1 MSSETPVRVKKT
13 HPVDEVLPV
22 PKLAAYGF
30 QHVVAFYAGAVLVPI
45 IIGSAIGLTNEQ
57 LIHLINADLFT
68 CGIASII
75 QSVGIWKIGV
85 RLPLLQGVTFA
96 GVSPVIAIAMANG
109 GGTDGLLYVYG
120 AVIVAGLV
128 TFFIA
133 PWFSRLLRFFP
144 PVVTGTVI
152 TIIGVALLPVAVN
165 DAVTNPITH
174 EQDPTNGRWMAYAI
188 GTLLIIVLIQR
199 FFKGFM
205 ATIAVLLGLVIG
217 SAVAFVLGDMNFDG
231 TSEASWVGFTQ
242 PFLFGAPKFS
252 VVAIISMIVVM
263 LIIAVETT
271 GSVYATAE
279 IVGKRVKKEDIAATL
294 RADGVATVIG
304 GTFNSFPYTAFSENV
319 GLVRLTGVRSRWV
332 VATAGGIMIL
342 LGLLPKT
349 AAVVASIPSPVLGGA
364 ALALF
369 ATVAVVGIQTL
380 SKVDFTDHRNL
391 IIVATSLGLA
401 MLVTIQPTVSEG
413 VPDWLAMLFG
423 SGIVLGAVSA
433 IVLNVLFFH
442 IGPNRGPAVA
452 GEPGKA
458 ITLDQVNEMTPEKF
472 AETFGGLVQGTPW
485 VVERAFEQKPFADAH
500 ALREAFQ
507 DSLLAGTTEE
517 QLALIGSFPDLG
529 SEDPTGIAYAKDH
542 TSLSNLE
549 EDQHDNVVELAGAY
563 REHFGFP
570 LVICARETERYD
582 RVLANGWARMENSES
597 AERSFAMIEVAK
609 IANYRFDDLV
619 ADANPISAARFGR
632 LSELS

>member
-1 MSSETPVRVKKT
+1 MSVKPITRKRV

-75 QSVGIWKIGV
+75 QSVGFWKIGV

-109 GGTDGLLYVYG
+109 GGTEGLLYVYG

-128 TFFIA
+128 TFFMA
-133 PWFSRLLRFFP
+133 PYFSRLLRFFP

-165 DAVTNPITH
+165 DAVTNPATH

-231 TSEASWVGFTQ
+231 TAEASWVGFTQ
-242 PFLFGAPKFS
+242 PFLFGVPKFS

-271 GSVYATAE
+271 GSVYATGE
-279 IVGKRVKKEDIAATL
+279 IVGKRIKKDDIAATL

-332 VATAGGIMIL
+332 VASAGGIMIL

-349 AAVVASIPSPVLGGA
+349 AAVVASIPPPVLGGA

-401 MLVTIQPTVSEG
+401 MLVTIQPTVSQG
-413 VPDWLAMLFG
+413 VPDWLEMLFG

-433 IVLNVLFFH
+433 IVLNVLFSH
-442 IGPNRGPAVA
+442 IGNRGQAVA
-452 GEPGKA
+452 GGPGA
-458 ITLDQVNEMTPEKF
+458 GITLDRVNEMSAEEF
-472 AETFGGLVQGTPW
+472 AATFGGLVQGTPW
-485 VVERAFEQKPFADAH
+485 VVERAYQQRPFADAH
-500 ALREAFQ
+500 GLREAFQ
-507 DSLLAGTTEE
+507 EALLAGTTEE
-517 QLALIGSFPDLG
+517 QIELINSYPDLG
-529 SEDPTGIAYAKDH
+529 SEDATGTLNAADH
-542 TSLSNLE
+542 VGLSNLE
-549 EDQHDNVVELAGAY
+549 EDEHENIVQLAAEY
-563 REHFGFP
+563 RRHFGFP

-582 RVLANGWARMENSES
+582 RVLANGWSRVENAPS
-597 AERSFAMIEVAK
+597 AERSFAMIEIAK

-619 ADANPISAARFGR
+619 ADANPIAAARFGR
-632 LSELS
+632 INDFR

>member
-1 MSSETPVRVKKT
+1 MSVLPTTRKRV

-75 QSVGIWKIGV
+75 QSVGFWKIGV

-109 GGTDGLLYVYG
+109 GGTEGLLYVYG

-128 TFFIA
+128 TFFMA
-133 PWFSRLLRFFP
+133 PYFSRLLRFFP

-165 DAVTNPITH
+165 DAVTNPATH

-217 SAVAFVLGDMNFDG
+217 SAVAFLLGDMNFDG

-252 VVAIISMIVVM
+252 AIAIISMIVVM

-271 GSVYATAE
+271 GSVYATGE
-279 IVGKRVKKEDIAATL
+279 IVGKRIKKDDIAATL

-349 AAVVASIPSPVLGGA
+349 AAVVASIPPPVLGGA

-401 MLVTIQPTVSEG
+401 MLVTIQPSVSEG

-442 IGPNRGPAVA
+442 IGSRGQAVA
-452 GEPGKA
+452 GGPGKG
-458 ITLDQVNEMTPEKF
+458 ITLDKVNEMSSEDF
-472 AETFGGLVQGTPW
+472 AATFGGLVQGTPW
-485 VVERAFEQKPFADAH
+485 VVERAYQQRPFADAH
-500 ALREAFQ
+500 GLREAFQ
-507 DSLLAGTTEE
+507 EALLAGSTEE
-517 QLALIGSFPDLG
+517 QIELINSYPDLG
-529 SEDPTGIAYAKDH
+529 SEDATGTLNAADH
-542 TSLSNLE
+542 VGLSNLE
-549 EDQHDNVVELAGAY
+549 EDEHDNIVQLAAEY

-582 RVLANGWARMENSES
+582 RVLANGWSRVENAPS
-597 AERSFAMIEVAK
+597 AERSFAMIEIAK

-619 ADANPISAARFGR
+619 ADANPIAAARFGR
-632 LSELS
+632 INDFR

>member
-1 MSSETPVRVKKT
+1 MSVKPTTRKRV

-75 QSVGIWKIGV
+75 QSVGFWKVGV

-96 GVSPVIAIAMANG
+96 GVAPIIAIAMANG
-109 GGTDGLLYVYG
+109 GGTEGLLYVYG

-128 TFFIA
+128 TFFMA
-133 PWFSRLLRFFP
+133 PYFSRLLRFFP

-165 DAVTNPITH
+165 DAVTNPATH
-174 EQDPTNGRWMAYAI
+174 EQDPSNGRWMAYAI

-217 SAVAFVLGDMNFDG
+217 SAVAFALGDMNFDG
-231 TSEASWVGFTQ
+231 TRDASWVGFTQ
-242 PFLFGAPKFS
+242 PFLFGVPQFS
-252 VVAIISMIVVM
+252 IVAIISMIVVM

-271 GSVYATAE
+271 GSVYATGE
-279 IVGKRVKKEDIAATL
+279 IVGKRIKKDDIAATL

-332 VATAGGIMIL
+332 VATAGVFMIV

-349 AAVVASIPSPVLGGA
+349 AAVVASIPPPVLGGA

-413 VPDWLAMLFG
+413 VPAWLEMLFG

-442 IGPNRGPAVA
+442 IGGRGQAVA
-452 GEPGKA
+452 GGPGKG
-458 ITLDQVNEMTPEKF
+458 ITLDKVNEMSAEDF
-472 AETFGGLVQGTPW
+472 AATFGGLVQGTPW
-485 VVERAFEQKPFADAH
+485 VVERAYQQRPFADAH
-500 ALREAFQ
+500 GLREAFQ
-507 DSLLAGTTEE
+507 EALLAGTTEE
-517 QLALIGSFPDLG
+517 QIELINSYPDLG
-529 SEDPTGIAYAKDH
+529 SEDATGTLNAADH
-542 TSLSNLE
+542 VGLSNLE
-549 EDQHDNVVELAGAY
+549 EDEHDNIVQLAAEY

-582 RVLANGWARMENSES
+582 RVLANGWSRVENAPS
-597 AERSFAMIEVAK
+597 AERSFAMIEIAK

-619 ADANPISAARFGR
+619 ADANPIAAARFGR
-632 LSELS
+632 INDFR

>member
-1 MSSETPVRVKKT
+1 MSVKPITRKRV

-75 QSVGIWKIGV
+75 QSVGFWKIGV

-109 GGTDGLLYVYG
+109 GGTEGLLYVYG

-128 TFFIA
+128 TFFMA
-133 PWFSRLLRFFP
+133 PYFSRLLRFFP

-165 DAVTNPITH
+165 DAVTNPATH

-231 TSEASWVGFTQ
+231 TAESSWVGFTQ
-242 PFLFGAPKFS
+242 PFLFGVPKFS

-271 GSVYATAE
+271 GSVYATGE
-279 IVGKRVKKEDIAATL
+279 IVGKRIKKDDIAATL

-332 VATAGGIMIL
+332 VASAGGIMIL

-349 AAVVASIPSPVLGGA
+349 AAVVASIPPPVLGGA

-401 MLVTIQPTVSEG
+401 MLVTIQPTVSQG
-413 VPDWLAMLFG
+413 VPDWLEMLFG

-442 IGPNRGPAVA
+442 IGNRGQAVA
-452 GEPGKA
+452 GGPGA
-458 ITLDQVNEMTPEKF
+458 GITLDRVNEMSAEEF
-472 AETFGGLVQGTPW
+472 AATFGGLVQGTPW
-485 VVERAFEQKPFADAH
+485 VVERAYQQRPFADAH
-500 ALREAFQ
+500 GLREAFQ
-507 DSLLAGTTEE
+507 EALLAGTTEE
-517 QLALIGSFPDLG
+517 QIELINSYPDLG
-529 SEDPTGIAYAKDH
+529 SEDATGTLNAADH
-542 TSLSNLE
+542 VGLSNLE
-549 EDQHDNVVELAGAY
+549 EDEHENIVQLAAEY
-563 REHFGFP
+563 RRHFGFP

-582 RVLANGWARMENSES
+582 RVLANGWSRVENAPS
-597 AERSFAMIEVAK
+597 AERSFAMIEIAK

-619 ADANPISAARFGR
+619 ADANPIAAARFGR
-632 LSELS
+632 INDFR

>member
-1 MSSETPVRVKKT
+1 MSVQPTRRKRV

-75 QSVGIWKIGV
+75 QSVGFWKIGV

-96 GVSPVIAIAMANG
+96 GVSPVIAIALANG
-109 GGTDGLLYVYG
+109 GGTEGLLYVYG

-128 TFFIA
+128 TFFMA
-133 PWFSRLLRFFP
+133 PYFSKLLRFFP

-165 DAVTNPITH
+165 DAVTNPATH

-242 PFLFGAPKFS
+242 PFLFGVPKFS
-252 VVAIISMIVVM
+252 VIAIISMIVVM

-271 GSVYATAE
+271 GSVYATGE
-279 IVGKRVKKEDIAATL
+279 IVGKRIKKDDIAATL

-349 AAVVASIPSPVLGGA
+349 AAVVASIPAPVLGGA

-401 MLVTIQPTVSEG
+401 MLVTIQPSVSEG
-413 VPDWLAMLFG
+413 VPDWLEMLFG

-442 IGPNRGPAVA
+442 IGSRGQAVA
-452 GEPGKA
+452 GGPGKG
-458 ITLDQVNEMTPEKF
+458 ITLDKVNEMSAEDF
-472 AETFGGLVQGTPW
+472 AATFGGLVQGTPW
-485 VVERAFEQKPFADAH
+485 VVERAYQQRPFADAH
-500 ALREAFQ
+500 GLREAFQ
-507 DSLLAGTTEE
+507 EALLAGTTEE
-517 QLALIGSFPDLG
+517 QIELINSYPDLG
-529 SEDPTGIAYAKDH
+529 SEDATGTLNAADH
-542 TSLSNLE
+542 VGLSNLE
-549 EDQHDNVVELAGAY
+549 EDEHDNIVQLAAEY

-582 RVLANGWARMENSES
+582 RVLANGWSRVENAPS
-597 AERSFAMIEVAK
+597 AERSFAMIEIAK

-619 ADANPISAARFGR
+619 ADANPIAAARFGR
-632 LSELS
+632 INDFR

>member
-1 MSSETPVRVKKT
+1 MSVKPITRKRV

-75 QSVGIWKIGV
+75 QSVGFWKIGV

-109 GGTDGLLYVYG
+109 GGNEGLLYVYG

-128 TFFIA
+128 TFFMA
-133 PWFSRLLRFFP
+133 PYFSRLLRFFP

-165 DAVTNPITH
+165 DAVTNPATH

-217 SAVAFVLGDMNFDG
+217 SSVAFVLGDMNFDG
-231 TSEASWVGFTQ
+231 TAEASWVGFTQ
-242 PFLFGAPKFS
+242 PFLFGVPKFS

-271 GSVYATAE
+271 GSVYATGE
-279 IVGKRVKKEDIAATL
+279 IVGKRIKKDDIAATL

-332 VATAGGIMIL
+332 VASAGGIMIL

-349 AAVVASIPSPVLGGA
+349 AAVVASIPPPVLGGA

-401 MLVTIQPTVSEG
+401 MLVTIQPTVSQG
-413 VPDWLAMLFG
+413 VPDWLEMLFG

-442 IGPNRGPAVA
+442 IGNRGQAVA
-452 GEPGKA
+452 GGPGA
-458 ITLDQVNEMTPEKF
+458 GITLDRVNEMSAEEF
-472 AETFGGLVQGTPW
+472 AATFGGLVQGTPW
-485 VVERAFEQKPFADAH
+485 VVERAYQQRPFADAH
-500 ALREAFQ
+500 GLREAFQ
-507 DSLLAGTTEE
+507 EALLAGTTEE
-517 QLALIGSFPDLG
+517 QIELINSYPDLG
-529 SEDPTGIAYAKDH
+529 SEDATGTLNAADH
-542 TSLSNLE
+542 VGLSNLE
-549 EDQHDNVVELAGAY
+549 EDEHENIVQLAAEY
-563 REHFGFP
+563 RRHFGFP

-582 RVLANGWARMENSES
+582 RVLANGWSRVENAPS
-597 AERSFAMIEVAK
+597 AERSFAMIEIAK

-619 ADANPISAARFGR
+619 ADANPIAAARFGR
-632 LSELS
+632 INDFR

>member
-1 MSSETPVRVKKT
+1 MSVLPTKRRRV

-75 QSVGIWKIGV
+75 QSVGFWKVGV

-109 GGTDGLLYVYG
+109 GGTEGLLYVYG
-120 AVIVAGLV
+120 AVIVAGLF
-128 TFFIA
+128 TFFMA
-133 PWFSRLLRFFP
+133 PYFSKLLRFFP

-165 DAVTNPITH
+165 DAVTNPATH

-217 SAVAFVLGDMNFDG
+217 SAVAFLLGDMNFDG
-231 TSEASWVGFTQ
+231 TSEASWVGYTQ
-242 PFLFGAPKFS
+242 PFLFGVPQFS
-252 VVAIISMIVVM
+252 LVAIISMIVVM

-271 GSVYATAE
+271 GSVYATGE
-279 IVGKRVKKEDIAATL
+279 IVGKRIKKEDIAATL
-294 RADGVATVIG
+294 RADGIATTIG

-332 VATAGGIMIL
+332 VATAGLFMIL

-349 AAVVASIPSPVLGGA
+349 AAVVASIPPPVLGGA

-401 MLVTIQPTVSEG
+401 MLVTIQPTVSQG
-413 VPDWLAMLFG
+413 VPAWLEMLFG

-442 IGPNRGPAVA
+442 VGGRGRTVA
-452 GEPGKA
+452 GGPGKG
-458 ITLDQVNEMTPEKF
+458 ITLEQVNAMSPEEF
-472 AETFGGLVQGTPW
+472 ASTFGGLVQGTPW
-485 VVERAFEQKPFADAH
+485 VVERAYEQRPFADAH
-500 ALREAFQ
+500 GLREAFQ
-507 DSLLAGTTEE
+507 AALLAGTTEE
-517 QLALIGSFPDLG
+517 QLELINNYPDLG
-529 SEDPTGIAYAKDH
+529 SEDATGTLNAADH
-542 TSLSNLE
+542 TGLSNLE
-549 EDQHDNVVELAGAY
+549 EDEHENIVELASEY

-582 RVLANGWARMENSES
+582 RVLANGWSRIEN
-597 AERSFAMIEVAK
+597 ATATERSFAMIEIAK

-619 ADANPISAARFGR
+619 ADANPIASARFGR
-632 LSELS
+632 LAEHR

>member
-1 MSSETPVRVKKT
+1 MSVKPITRKRV

-75 QSVGIWKIGV
+75 QSVGFWKIGV

-109 GGTDGLLYVYG
+109 GGTEGLLYVYG

-128 TFFIA
+128 TFFMA
-133 PWFSRLLRFFP
+133 PYFSRLLRFFP

-165 DAVTNPITH
+165 DAVTNPATH

-231 TSEASWVGFTQ
+231 TAEASWVGFTQ
-242 PFLFGAPKFS
+242 PFLFGVPKFS

-271 GSVYATAE
+271 GSVYATGE
-279 IVGKRVKKEDIAATL
+279 IVGKRIKKDDIAATL

-332 VATAGGIMIL
+332 VASAGGIMIL

-349 AAVVASIPSPVLGGA
+349 AAVVASIPPPVLGGA

-401 MLVTIQPTVSEG
+401 MLVTIQPTVSQG
-413 VPDWLAMLFG
+413 VPDWLEMLFG

-433 IVLNVLFFH
+433 IVLNILFFH
-442 IGPNRGPAVA
+442 IGNRGQAVA
-452 GEPGKA
+452 GGPGA
-458 ITLDQVNEMTPEKF
+458 GITLDRVNEMSAEEF
-472 AETFGGLVQGTPW
+472 AATFGGLVQGTPW
-485 VVERAFEQKPFADAH
+485 VVERAYQQRPFADAH
-500 ALREAFQ
+500 GLREAFQ
-507 DSLLAGTTEE
+507 EALLAGTTEE
-517 QLALIGSFPDLG
+517 QIELINSYPDLG
-529 SEDPTGIAYAKDH
+529 SEDTTGTLNAADH
-542 TSLSNLE
+542 VGLSNLE
-549 EDQHDNVVELAGAY
+549 EDEHENIVQLAAEY
-563 REHFGFP
+563 RRHFGFP

-582 RVLANGWARMENSES
+582 RVLANGWSRVENAPS
-597 AERSFAMIEVAK
+597 AERSFAMIEIAK

-619 ADANPISAARFGR
+619 ADANPIAAARFGR
-632 LSELS
+632 INDFR

>member
-1 MSSETPVRVKKT
+1 MSVLSAKRRRV
-13 HPVDEVLPV
+13 HPVDQVLPV

-75 QSVGIWKIGV
+75 QSVGFWKVGV

-109 GGTDGLLYVYG
+109 GGTEGLLYVYG

-128 TFFIA
+128 TFFMA
-133 PWFSRLLRFFP
+133 PYFSKLLRYFP

-165 DAVTNPITH
+165 DAVTDPATH
-174 EQDPTNGRWMAYAI
+174 QQDPTNGRWMAYAI

-199 FFKGFM
+199 FFTGFM

-231 TSEASWVGFTQ
+231 TGEASWVGFTQ
-242 PFLFGAPKFS
+242 PFLFGVPKFS

-271 GSVYATAE
+271 GSVYATGE
-279 IVGKRVKKEDIAATL
+279 IVGKRIKKDDIAATL

-332 VATAGGIMIL
+332 VAAAGGFMIL

-349 AAVVASIPSPVLGGA
+349 AAVVASIPPPVLGGA

-391 IIVATSLGLA
+391 IVVATSLGLA
-401 MLVTIQPTVSEG
+401 LLVTIQPTVSEG
-413 VPDWLAMLFG
+413 VPAWLEMLFG

-442 IGPNRGPAVA
+442 LGGSGRTVA
-452 GEPGKA
+452 GGPGKA
-458 ITLDQVNEMTPEKF
+458 ITLDQVNAMSSEEF
-472 AETFGGLVQGTPW
+472 ASTFGGLVQGTPW
-485 VVERAFEQKPFADAH
+485 VVERAYRQRPFTDAH
-500 ALREAFQ
+500 DLREAFQ
-507 DSLLAGTTEE
+507 EALLAGTTEE
-517 QLALIGSFPDLG
+517 QLELINSYPDLG
-529 SEDPTGIAYAKDH
+529 SEDATGTLEATDH
-542 TSLSNLE
+542 TGLSNLE
-549 EDQHDNVVELAGAY
+549 EDEHENIVDLAAEY
-563 REHFGFP
+563 RTHFGFP
-570 LVICARETERYD
+570 LIICARETERYD
-582 RVLANGWARMENSES
+582 RVLANGWSRIEN
-597 AERSFAMIEVAK
+597 APAVERSFAMIEIAK

-619 ADANPISAARFGR
+619 ADANPIAAARFGR
-632 LSELS
+632 INDFR